1 VSLLLRCT
9 PLIGPDLL
17 YWSAILRLG
26 VSPMNRRALISLLGG
41 AAAWPLSARA
51 QQREQM
57 RRVGLLWPGAPP
69 DKWDEAFLQGLR
81 AHGYVEGRNI
91 LLEYRWAEGNQERLP
106 ILAEELARLPL
117 DVIVTI
123 GATAIL
129 ALKRATT
136 SIPIVFAGT
145 SDPVRTGFAA
155 SLARPG
161 GNLTGLSLMAPDLAG
176 KRLELIKSVV
186 PGASR
191 IAMLWNASD
200 QGMAIRVEQAQL
212 AAPAVRV
219 TLLSPELRTL
229 ADLESAFVTLTGD
242 RPDALLVFVDP
253 FTVSHRQRIVDFAA
267 ASRLPA
273 IYEDRV
279 FLDAGGLMSY
289 GPSVAD
295 NCRRAATYVDKI
307 LKGAKPGDLPIE
319 QPTKFELIINL
330 KTAKALGI
338 ELSPTVLA
346 LADEVIE

>member
-1 VSLLLRCT
+1 MSG
-9 PLIGPDLL
+9 I
-17 YWSAILRLG
+17 
-26 VSPMNRRALISLLGG
+26 RRREFVALVGG
-41 AAAWPLSARA
+41 AVGTWPLAARA
-51 QQREQM
+51 QQRERM
-57 RRVGLLWPGAPP
+57 ARIGVLWPGAPP
-69 DKWDEAFLQGLR
+69 DKWDEAFRQGLR
-81 AHGYVEGRNI
+81 PHGYVEGRNI

-106 ILAEELARLPL
+106 ILAQELARLPL
-117 DVIVTI
+117 DVIVTLS
-123 GATAIL
+123 ARAIL
-129 ALKRATT
+129 AVKEATT

-145 SDPVRTGFAA
+145 SDPLRTGFVA

-161 GNLTGLSLMAPDLAG
+161 GNLTGLSLMAADLAG

-212 AAPAVRV
+212 AAPAVHV

-229 ADLESAFVTLTGD
+229 ADLENAFVTLTRD

-253 FTVSHRQRIVDFAA
+253 FTVAHRRRIVDFAA
-267 ASRLPA
+267 ANRLPA

-279 FLDAGGLMSY
+279 FADAGGLMSY
-289 GPSVAD
+289 GPSIED
-295 NCRRAATYVDKI
+295 ICRRAATYVDKI

-330 KTAKALGI
+330 KTAKALDL
-338 ELSPTVLA
+338 EVPLQFQQLA
-346 LADEVIE
+346 NEVIE

>member
-1 VSLLLRCT
+1 MLELRRRELLT
-9 PLIGPDLL
+9 LL
-17 YWSAILRLG
+17 A
-26 VSPMNRRALISLLGG
+26 G
-41 AAAWPLSARA
+41 AAAWPLAARA
-51 QQREQM
+51 QQRERI

-69 DKWDEAFLQGLR
+69 DKWDEAFRQGLR
-81 AHGYVEGRNI
+81 AHGYVEGRDI

-106 ILAEELARLPL
+106 ILAEELARLLL

-123 GATAIL
+123 SATAIL
-129 ALKRATT
+129 ALKQATT

-229 ADLESAFVTLTGD
+229 ADLESAFVALTRD

-267 ASRLPA
+267 ESRLPA

-289 GPSVAD
+289 GPSIAD

-330 KTAKALGI
+330 KTAEALGLEI
-338 ELSPTVLA
+338 PLQFQQ

>member
-1 VSLLLRCT
+1 MSGIRRREFIT
-9 PLIGPDLL
+9 LIG
-17 YWSAILRLG
+17 
-26 VSPMNRRALISLLGG
+26 G
-41 AAAWPLSARA
+41 AVAAWPAAAGA
-51 QQREQM
+51 QQRERM
-57 RRVGLLWPGAPP
+57 ARIGVLWPGAPP
-69 DKWDEAFLQGLR
+69 DKWDEAFRQGLR

-106 ILAEELARLPL
+106 ILAQELARLPL
-117 DVIVTI
+117 DVIVTTS
-123 GATAIL
+123 APAIL
-129 ALKRATT
+129 AVKEATT

-212 AAPAVRV
+212 AAPTVHV

-229 ADLESAFVTLTGD
+229 ADLESAFVTLTRD

-253 FTVSHRQRIVDFAA
+253 FTVAHRRRIIDFAA
-267 ASRLPA
+267 ANHLPS
-273 IYEDRV
+273 IYEDRGFV
-279 FLDAGGLMSY
+279 DAGGLMSY
-289 GPSVAD
+289 GPSIED
-295 NCRRAATYVDKI
+295 ICRRAAMYVDKI
-307 LKGAKPGDLPIE
+307 LKGAKPGGLPVE
-319 QPTKFELIINL
+319 QPTKFELVINL
-330 KTAKALGI
+330 KTAK
-338 ELSPTVLA
+338 VLDLEIPLQFQQ

>member
-1 VSLLLRCT
+1 MSG
-9 PLIGPDLL
+9 I
-17 YWSAILRLG
+17 
-26 VSPMNRRALISLLGG
+26 RRREFVALVGG
-41 AAAWPLSARA
+41 AVGTWPLAARA
-51 QQREQM
+51 QQRERM
-57 RRVGLLWPGAPP
+57 ARIGVLWPGAPP
-69 DKWDEAFLQGLR
+69 DKWDEAFRQGLR

-106 ILAEELARLPL
+106 ILAQELARLPL
-117 DVIVTI
+117 DVIVTLS
-123 GATAIL
+123 ARAIL
-129 ALKRATT
+129 AVKEATT

-229 ADLESAFVTLTGD
+229 ADLESAFVALTRD

-253 FTVSHRQRIVDFAA
+253 FTVAHRRRIIDFAA
-267 ASRLPA
+267 ANRLSA

-279 FLDAGGLMSY
+279 FADAGGLMSY
-289 GPSVAD
+289 GPSIED
-295 NCRRAATYVDKI
+295 ICRRAATYVDKI

-330 KTAKALGI
+330 KTAR
-338 ELSPTVLA
+338 VLDLEIPLQFQQ

>member
-1 VSLLLRCT
+1 MSGIRRREFVA
-9 PLIGPDLL
+9 LIG
-17 YWSAILRLG
+17 
-26 VSPMNRRALISLLGG
+26 G
-41 AAAWPLSARA
+41 AVGTWPLAARA
-51 QQREQM
+51 QQRERM
-57 RRVGLLWPGAPP
+57 ARIGVLWPGAPP
-69 DKWDEAFLQGLR
+69 DKWDEAFRQGLR
-81 AHGYVEGRNI
+81 THGYVEGRNI

-106 ILAEELARLPL
+106 ILAQELARLPL
-117 DVIVTI
+117 DVIVTTS
-123 GATAIL
+123 APAIL
-129 ALKRATT
+129 AVKEATT

-176 KRLELIKSVV
+176 KRLGLIKSVV

-212 AAPAVRV
+212 AAPAVHV

-229 ADLESAFVTLTGD
+229 ADLESAFVTLTRD

-253 FTVSHRQRIVDFAA
+253 FTVAHRRRIIDFAA
-267 ASRLPA
+267 ANRLPA

-279 FLDAGGLMSY
+279 FVAAGGLMSY
-289 GPSVAD
+289 GPSIED
-295 NCRRAATYVDKI
+295 ICRRAATYVDKI
-307 LKGAKPGDLPIE
+307 LKGAKPGGLPVE
-319 QPTKFELIINL
+319 QPTKFELMINL
-330 KTAKALGI
+330 KTAK
-338 ELSPTVLA
+338 VLDLEIPLQFQQ

>member
-1 VSLLLRCT
+1 
-9 PLIGPDLL
+9 
-17 YWSAILRLG
+17 
-26 VSPMNRRALISLLGG
+26 MKRRQFISLLAGA
-41 AAAWPLSARA
+41 AAAWPLPARA
-51 QQREQM
+51 QRTERV

-69 DKWDEAFLQGLR
+69 DKWDEVFRQGLR

-123 GATAIL
+123 SGTAIL

-212 AAPAVRV
+212 AAPAVHV

-229 ADLESAFVTLTGD
+229 ADLESTFVTLTGD
-242 RPDALLVFVDP
+242 RPDA
-253 FTVSHRQRIVDFAA
+253 RQRIVDFAA
-267 ASRLPA
+267 ESRLPA

-319 QPTKFELIINL
+319 QPTRFELIINL
-330 KTAKALGI
+330 KTAKALGLEI
-338 ELSPTVLA
+338 PLQFQQ

>member
-1 VSLLLRCT
+1 MSG
-9 PLIGPDLL
+9 I
-17 YWSAILRLG
+17 
-26 VSPMNRRALISLLGG
+26 RRREFVALVGG
-41 AAAWPLSARA
+41 AVGTWPLAARA
-51 QQREQM
+51 QQRERM
-57 RRVGLLWPGAPP
+57 ARIGVLWPGAPP
-69 DKWDEAFLQGLR
+69 DKWDEAFRQGLR

-106 ILAEELARLPL
+106 ILAQELARLPL
-117 DVIVTI
+117 DVIVTTS
-123 GATAIL
+123 APAIL
-129 ALKRATT
+129 AVKEATT

-145 SDPVRTGFAA
+145 SDPVRTGFVA

-161 GNLTGLSLMAPDLAG
+161 GNLTGLSLMAADLAG

-212 AAPAVRV
+212 AAPAVHV

-229 ADLESAFVTLTGD
+229 ADLENAFVTLTRD

-253 FTVSHRQRIVDFAA
+253 FTVAHRRRIVDFAA
-267 ASRLPA
+267 ANRLPA

-279 FLDAGGLMSY
+279 FADAGGLMSY
-289 GPSVAD
+289 GPSIED
-295 NCRRAATYVDKI
+295 ICRRAATYVDKI

-330 KTAKALGI
+330 KTAK
-338 ELSPTVLA
+338 VLDLEIPLQFQQ

>member
-1 VSLLLRCT
+1 MSG
-9 PLIGPDLL
+9 I
-17 YWSAILRLG
+17 
-26 VSPMNRRALISLLGG
+26 RRREFVALVGG
-41 AAAWPLSARA
+41 AVGTWPLAACA
-51 QQREQM
+51 QQRERM
-57 RRVGLLWPGAPP
+57 ARIGVLWPGAPP
-69 DKWDEAFLQGLR
+69 DKWDEAFRQGLR

-106 ILAEELARLPL
+106 ILAQELARLPL
-117 DVIVTI
+117 DVIVTLS
-123 GATAIL
+123 ARAIL
-129 ALKRATT
+129 AVKEATT

-145 SDPVRTGFAA
+145 SDPVRTGFVA

-161 GNLTGLSLMAPDLAG
+161 GNLTGLSLMAADLAG

-212 AAPAVRV
+212 AAPAVHV

-229 ADLESAFVTLTGD
+229 ADLENAFVTLTRD

-253 FTVSHRQRIVDFAA
+253 FTVAHRRRIVDFAA
-267 ASRLPA
+267 ANRLPA

-279 FLDAGGLMSY
+279 FADAGGLMSY
-289 GPSVAD
+289 GPSIED
-295 NCRRAATYVDKI
+295 ICRRAATYVDKI

-330 KTAKALGI
+330 KTAKALDL
-338 ELSPTVLA
+338 EVPLQFQQLA
-346 LADEVIE
+346 NEVIE

>member
-1 VSLLLRCT
+1 MSGIRRREFVA
-9 PLIGPDLL
+9 LIG
-17 YWSAILRLG
+17 
-26 VSPMNRRALISLLGG
+26 G
-41 AAAWPLSARA
+41 AVGTWPLAARA
-51 QQREQM
+51 QQRERM
-57 RRVGLLWPGAPP
+57 ARIGVLWPGAPP
-69 DKWDEAFLQGLR
+69 DKWDEAFRQGLR
-81 AHGYVEGRNI
+81 THGYVEGRNI

-106 ILAEELARLPL
+106 ILAQELARLPL
-117 DVIVTI
+117 DVIVTTS
-123 GATAIL
+123 APAIL
-129 ALKRATT
+129 AVKEATT

-212 AAPAVRV
+212 AAPAVHV

-229 ADLESAFVTLTGD
+229 ADLESAFVTLTRD

-253 FTVSHRQRIVDFAA
+253 FTVAHRRRIIDFAA
-267 ASRLPA
+267 ANRLPA

-279 FLDAGGLMSY
+279 FVAAGGLMSY
-289 GPSVAD
+289 GPSIED
-295 NCRRAATYVDKI
+295 ICRRAATYVDKI
-307 LKGAKPGDLPIE
+307 LKGAKPGGLPVE
-319 QPTKFELIINL
+319 QPTKFELMINL
-330 KTAKALGI
+330 KTAK
-338 ELSPTVLA
+338 VLDLEIPLQFQQ

>member
-1 VSLLLRCT
+1 MSGIRRREFIT
-9 PLIGPDLL
+9 LIG
-17 YWSAILRLG
+17 
-26 VSPMNRRALISLLGG
+26 G
-41 AAAWPLSARA
+41 AVAAWPAAAGA
-51 QQREQM
+51 QQRERM
-57 RRVGLLWPGAPP
+57 ARIGVLWPGAPP
-69 DKWDEAFLQGLR
+69 DKWDEAFRQGLR
-81 AHGYVEGRNI
+81 THGYVEGRNI

-106 ILAEELARLPL
+106 ILAQELARLPL
-117 DVIVTI
+117 DVIVTTS
-123 GATAIL
+123 APAIL
-129 ALKRATT
+129 AVKEATT

-212 AAPAVRV
+212 AAPAVHV

-229 ADLESAFVTLTGD
+229 ADLESAFVTLTRD

-253 FTVSHRQRIVDFAA
+253 FTVAHRRRIIDFAA
-267 ASRLPA
+267 ANRLPA

-279 FLDAGGLMSY
+279 FVAAGGLMSY
-289 GPSVAD
+289 GPSIED
-295 NCRRAATYVDKI
+295 ICRRAATYVDKI
-307 LKGAKPGDLPIE
+307 LKGAKPGGLPVE
-319 QPTKFELIINL
+319 QPTKFELMINL
-330 KTAKALGI
+330 KTAK
-338 ELSPTVLA
+338 VLDLEIPLQFQQ

>member
-1 VSLLLRCT
+1 MSG
-9 PLIGPDLL
+9 I
-17 YWSAILRLG
+17 
-26 VSPMNRRALISLLGG
+26 RRREFVALVGG
-41 AAAWPLSARA
+41 AVGTWPLAACA
-51 QQREQM
+51 QQRERM
-57 RRVGLLWPGAPP
+57 ARIGVLWPGAPP
-69 DKWDEAFLQGLR
+69 DKWDEAFRQGLR

-106 ILAEELARLPL
+106 ILAQELARLPR
-117 DVIVTI
+117 DVIVTLS
-123 GATAIL
+123 ARAIL
-129 ALKRATT
+129 AVKEATT

-145 SDPVRTGFAA
+145 SDPVRTGFVA

-161 GNLTGLSLMAPDLAG
+161 GNLTGLSLMAADLAG

-212 AAPAVRV
+212 AAPAVHV

-229 ADLESAFVTLTGD
+229 ADLENAFVTLTRD

-253 FTVSHRQRIVDFAA
+253 FTVAHRRRIVDFAA
-267 ASRLPA
+267 ANRLPA

-279 FLDAGGLMSY
+279 FADAGGLMSY
-289 GPSVAD
+289 GPSIED
-295 NCRRAATYVDKI
+295 ICRRAATYVDKI

-330 KTAKALGI
+330 KTAKALDL
-338 ELSPTVLA
+338 EVPLQFQQLA
-346 LADEVIE
+346 NEVIE

>member
-1 VSLLLRCT
+1 MSGIRRREFIT
-9 PLIGPDLL
+9 LIG
-17 YWSAILRLG
+17 
-26 VSPMNRRALISLLGG
+26 G
-41 AAAWPLSARA
+41 AVAAWPAAAGA
-51 QQREQM
+51 QQRERM
-57 RRVGLLWPGAPP
+57 ARIGVLWPGAPP
-69 DKWDEAFLQGLR
+69 DKWDEAFRQGLR
-81 AHGYVEGRNI
+81 THGYVEGRNI

-106 ILAEELARLPL
+106 ILAQELARLPL
-117 DVIVTI
+117 DVIVTTS
-123 GATAIL
+123 APAIL
-129 ALKRATT
+129 AVKEATT

-212 AAPAVRV
+212 AAPAVHV

-229 ADLESAFVTLTGD
+229 ADLESAFVTLTRD

-253 FTVSHRQRIVDFAA
+253 FTVAHRRRIIDFAA
-267 ASRLPA
+267 ANRLPA

-279 FLDAGGLMSY
+279 FVAAGGLMSY
-289 GPSVAD
+289 GPSIED
-295 NCRRAATYVDKI
+295 ICRRAATYVDKI
-307 LKGAKPGDLPIE
+307 LKGAKPGGLPVE
-319 QPTKFELIINL
+319 QPTKFELMINL
-330 KTAKALGI
+330 KTAKALDLEI
-338 ELSPTVLA
+338 PLQFQQ

>member
-1 VSLLLRCT
+1 MSG
-9 PLIGPDLL
+9 I
-17 YWSAILRLG
+17 
-26 VSPMNRRALISLLGG
+26 RRREFVALVGG
-41 AAAWPLSARA
+41 AVGTWPLAARA
-51 QQREQM
+51 QQRERM
-57 RRVGLLWPGAPP
+57 ARIGVLWPGAPP
-69 DKWDEAFLQGLR
+69 DKWDEAFRQGLR
-81 AHGYVEGRNI
+81 PHGYVEGRNI

-106 ILAEELARLPL
+106 ILAQELARLPL
-117 DVIVTI
+117 DVIVTLS
-123 GATAIL
+123 ARAIL
-129 ALKRATT
+129 AVKEATT

-145 SDPVRTGFAA
+145 SDPVRTGFVA

-161 GNLTGLSLMAPDLAG
+161 GNLTGLSLMAADLAG

-212 AAPAVRV
+212 AAPAVHV

-229 ADLESAFVTLTGD
+229 ADLENAFVTLTRD

-253 FTVSHRQRIVDFAA
+253 FTVAHRRRIVDFAA
-267 ASRLPA
+267 ANRLPA

-279 FLDAGGLMSY
+279 FADAGGLMSY
-289 GPSVAD
+289 GPSIED
-295 NCRRAATYVDKI
+295 ICRRAATYVDKI

-330 KTAKALGI
+330 KTAKALDL
-338 ELSPTVLA
+338 EVPLQFQQLA
-346 LADEVIE
+346 NEVIE